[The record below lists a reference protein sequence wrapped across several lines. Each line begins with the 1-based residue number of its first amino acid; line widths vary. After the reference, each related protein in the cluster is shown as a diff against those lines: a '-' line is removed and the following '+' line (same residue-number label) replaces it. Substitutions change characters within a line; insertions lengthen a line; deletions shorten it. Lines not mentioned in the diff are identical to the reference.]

1 MIHDMPYWW
10 WAVYVLAVVRLTG
23 LAAFDEITRPLR
35 EGAVKRLD
43 PSKGWHRKLAYLLG
57 GASDEGDG
65 CPWCL
70 SVWIA
75 AAVAPLIVWQGHT
88 LWVFVPALVFALSQ
102 VAGMFAG
109 LRRG

>member
-10 WAVYVLAVVRLTG
+10 WAVYLLAVIRLTG

-35 EGAVKRLD
+35 EAAVNRLD
-43 PSKGWHRKLAYLLG
+43 PAKGWHRKLAYLLG

-75 AAVAPLIVWQGHT
+75 APVAPLIVWQGHNII
-88 LWVFVPALVFALSQ
+88 VFTVALVFALSQ
-102 VAGMFAG
+102 VAGMCAG